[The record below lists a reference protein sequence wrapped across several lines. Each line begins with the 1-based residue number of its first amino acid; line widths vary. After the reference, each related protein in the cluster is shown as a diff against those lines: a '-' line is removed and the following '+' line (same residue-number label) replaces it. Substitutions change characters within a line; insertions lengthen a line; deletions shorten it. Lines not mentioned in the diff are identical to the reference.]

1 MNKSDLVNVVSDE
14 TGVTKADA
22 ERTLNVI
29 LDAIK
34 GSAEDGVQLVGFG
47 SFTVSERKARV
58 GRNPRTGEAI
68 NIDASK
74 TIKFKPGT
82 AFKDL
87 YN

>member
-1 MNKSDLVNVVSDE
+1 MNKSDLVNVVSEE

-34 GSAEDGVQLVGFG
+34 DNAENGVQLVGFG
-47 SFTVSERKARV
+47 SFTVNERKARV

-68 NIDASK
+68 QIDASK